1 MDWFFIGSSS
11 RIVGAYGI
19 RNAFPLQTVKKA
31 PIPRRDGVTS
41 RREDGKE
48 GLERDPHTCP
58 ILSQ

>member
-1 MDWFFIGSSS
+1 MGWLFMGSSS
-11 RIVGAYGI
+11 WIAGAYGI
-19 RNAFPLQTVKKA
+19 RNAFALQTVKKP

-48 GLERDPHTCP
+48 GLERNPHTCP